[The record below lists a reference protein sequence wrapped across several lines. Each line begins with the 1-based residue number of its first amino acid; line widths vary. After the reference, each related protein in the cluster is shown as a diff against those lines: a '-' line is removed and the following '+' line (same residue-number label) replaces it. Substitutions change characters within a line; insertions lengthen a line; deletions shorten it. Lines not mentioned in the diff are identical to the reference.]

1 MSAIQTL
8 QIVPTV
14 LHDRMRERLSSLD
27 VTVVALSRD
36 RTQTTAAVQGP
47 SRWLERLLVDSPAF
61 ARRVSQLWAE
71 LTDEREHVV
80 SVWPGVW
87 LAPLTAHR
95 RRRTTDE
102 SRGEQLLAALLVGP
116 QWLESEQLHQICDAR
131 QFDFSAAVARADRS
145 SLVSDVEAQR
155 LATVLSW
162 MRHDAAELDRHTGEL
177 AGLSNELSE
186 SYEELSLLYKLA
198 TNMTVD
204 QPPPI
209 FLTEACRELHQVA
222 GLRWLALQLIDND
235 QRLNELSGKVFTA
248 GQIRISPAQ
257 LRHVGAALLERG
269 LDKSK
274 PLIVDDTRSLD
285 IAGLPELSQ
294 NLLVVP
300 LITEQ
305 RVLGVMFAGE
315 KLNGTQIDAIDAKLC
330 SALAN
335 SLSIFVENVMLYD
348 DMQAMFLGTLHA
360 LTAAIDAKDSYT
372 HGHSERVAMMSRQL
386 AAAAGLSE
394 HEVERVYIAGL
405 VHDVGKIGVPEAVL
419 GKPGRLTDE
428 EFNLIKMHPEVG
440 AKILNDIR
448 QMHDLIPGVLYH
460 HERWDGRGYPHGRA
474 GEDIPLFGRLI
485 CLADSF
491 DAMSSN
497 RTYRKGLSHEQVI
510 AEIRKCAGTQFDPG
524 LAELFVNLDFSSYWK
539 LIDRHQSQKVKQ
551 SA

>member
-1 MSAIQTL
+1 MQTQQNAPPAL
-8 QIVPTV
+8 D
-14 LHDRMRERLSSLD
+14 DRIRARLSSLD

-36 RTQTTAAVQGP
+36 RAQTAAAVEGP
-47 SRWLERLLVDSPAF
+47 SHWLERLLVDSPAF
-61 ARRVSQLWAE
+61 ARRVGQLWSQLA
-71 LTDEREHVV
+71 DDREHAVQ
-80 SVWPGVW
+80 VWPGVW
-87 LAPLTAHR
+87 LAPLTAQR

-102 SRGEQLLAALLVGP
+102 SRGERLLAALLVGP
-116 QWLESEQLHQICDAR
+116 QWLKSEQLHQICDAR
-131 QFDFSAAVARADRS
+131 QFDFTAAVARADRS
-145 SLVSDVEAQR
+145 ALVSDVEAQR
-155 LATVLSW
+155 LARMLSW
-162 MRHDAAELDRHTGEL
+162 MRRDAAELDRHTGEL

-204 QPPPI
+204 QPPSS
-209 FLTEACRELHQVA
+209 FLTEACRELHQVV
-222 GLRWLALQLIDND
+222 GLRWLVLQLIDHD
-235 QRLNELSGKVFTA
+235 PRLNELAGNVFTA
-248 GQIRISPAQ
+248 GHIRIAPAQ
-257 LRHVGAALLERG
+257 LRLIGASLLNRG
-269 LDKSK
+269 LDRSK
-274 PLIVDDTRSLD
+274 PLIADDIKTLD
-285 IAGLPELSQ
+285 IPGIEQLSRD
-294 NLLVVP
+294 LLVVP

-315 KLNGTQIDAIDAKLC
+315 KLDGTQIDAIDAKLC

-386 AAAAGLSE
+386 AQAAGLSE
-394 HEVERVYIAGL
+394 HEVERVYISGL

-497 RTYRKGLSHEQVI
+497 RTYRKGLSHEQVVS
-510 AEIRKCAGTQFDPG
+510 EIRKCAGTQFDPG
-524 LAELFVNLDFSSYWK
+524 LAELFVNLDFSAYWK
-539 LIDRHQSQKVKQ
+539 LIDRHQTRTVRQ